1 MTTVKKEDS
10 MTRKTKKDTIMSAF
24 LIVFLVSFDQITK
37 FTAAY
42 FLKNQPA
49 IPIIKDIFEL
59 QYLENRSAAF
69 GMDPISLL
77 HKLFSFSIFEKN
89 PTLYFSFRMG
99 FLVIFTFIIFLFLI
113 VIYLRIPNEKRY
125 RYMNLVVLFLIAGGI
140 GNFIDRVLHQ
150 YVIDFFYF
158 KLIKFPI
165 FNVADIYVTVGAF
178 FMVILG
184 LFYYKDEDFD
194 VFFPTSKKCKN

>member
-1 MTTVKKEDS
+1 

-24 LIVFLVSFDQITK
+24 FIVFLVIFDQITK
-37 FTAAY
+37 FTAAH

-49 IPIIKDIFEL
+49 IPLIKDVFEL

-77 HKLFSFSIFEKN
+77 HKLFSFSVFEEN

-113 VIYLRIPNEKRY
+113 VIYLRIPNTKRY
-125 RYMNLVVLFLIAGGI
+125 RYMNWILLFLIAGGI
-140 GNFIDRVLHQ
+140 GNFVDRVVHR

-165 FNVADIYVTVGAF
+165 FNTF
-178 FMVILG
+178 C
-184 LFYYKDEDFD
+184 
-194 VFFPTSKKCKN
+194 S